1 MQKYLQLKEAA
12 EKSEQEVVMDYYSS
26 QINKLIQELSELPGI
41 GAKSAQRLAFH
52 ILNMPVEQ
60 VEGLSEAIINAR
72 KNVRYCK
79 ECFTL
84 TDDELCPIC
93 KDASRNHKTIM
104 VVENTRDLAAYEK
117 TQKYDGVYHVLHGAI
132 SPMLGIGPNDIKL
145 KELMQR
151 LQQDVDEVIIATN
164 SSLEGETTAMYIS
177 KLIKPTGIKVT
188 RIASGVPVGGDLE
201 YIDEVTLLRALEGR
215 TEL

>member
-1 MQKYLQLKEAA
+1 
-12 EKSEQEVVMDYYSS
+12 MDLYSGY
-26 QINKLIQELSELPGI
+26 INKLIDELAALPGI
-41 GAKSAQRLAFH
+41 GNKSAQRLAFH
-52 ILNMPVEQ
+52 LINMPKDKVAR
-60 VEGLSEAIINAR
+60 LSKAILDA
-72 KNVRYCK
+72 KEHVRYCK
-79 ECFTL
+79 ECYTL

-93 KDASRNHKTIM
+93 RNEKRDHSTIM

-117 TQKYDGVYHVLHGAI
+117 TGKYEGVYHVLHGAI
-132 SPMLGIGPNDIKL
+132 SPMLGIGPSDIKL
-145 KELMQR
+145 KELIER
-151 LQQDVDEVIIATN
+151 LKGDVQEVIIATN
-164 SSLEGETTAMYIS
+164 SSLEGETTAMYIG

>member
-1 MQKYLQLKEAA
+1 
-12 EKSEQEVVMDYYSS
+12 MDYYSR
-26 QINKLIQELSELPGI
+26 QISRLIQELSTLPGI
-41 GAKSAQRLAFH
+41 GSKSAQRLAFH
-52 ILNMPVEQ
+52 ILNMPQEQ
-60 VEGLSEAIINAR
+60 VKGLASTIIDA
-72 KNVRYCK
+72 KENVRYCK

-84 TDDELCPIC
+84 TDEELCPIC
-93 KDASRNHKTIM
+93 RDGARNHKVIM

-132 SPMLGIGPNDIKL
+132 SPMLGIGPGDIRL

-151 LQQDVDEVIIATN
+151 LQQEVDEVIIATN

>member
-1 MQKYLQLKEAA
+1 
-12 EKSEQEVVMDYYSS
+12 MDYYSS
-26 QINKLIQELSELPGI
+26 QISRLIEELSKLPGV

-52 ILNMPVEQ
+52 IINMPKEQ
-60 VEGLSEAIINAR
+60 VEQLAGAMTGAR
-72 KNVRYCK
+72 NNVRYCK

-84 TDDELCPIC
+84 TDKELCPIC
-93 KDASRNHKTIM
+93 SSTKRDHSTI
-104 VVENTRDLAAYEK
+104 
-117 TQKYDGVYHVLHGAI
+117 VLHGAI

-151 LQQDVDEVIIATN
+151 LQLDVEEVIIATN

-177 KLIKPTGIKVT
+177 KLIKPTGIRVT

>member
-1 MQKYLQLKEAA
+1 
-12 EKSEQEVVMDYYSS
+12 MDIYSS
-26 QINKLIQELSELPGI
+26 HINKLIEQLSRLPGV

-52 ILNMPVEQ
+52 IINMPKEE
-60 VEGLSEAIINAR
+60 VEGLASAITEA
-72 KNVRYCK
+72 KSNVRYCK

-84 TDDELCPIC
+84 TDEDICPIC
-93 KDASRNHKTIM
+93 KNPKRDHSIIM
-104 VVENTRDLAAYEK
+104 VVEQTRDLAAYEK
-117 TQKYDGVYHVLHGAI
+117 TGKYEGVYHVLHGAI
-132 SPMLGIGPNDIKL
+132 SPMLGIGPADIKL
-145 KELMQR
+145 KELMRR
-151 LQQDVDEVIIATN
+151 LEGDVNEVIIATN

-177 KLIKPTGIKVT
+177 RLIKPTGIKVT

>member
-1 MQKYLQLKEAA
+1 
-12 EKSEQEVVMDYYSS
+12 MDYYSR
-26 QINKLIQELSELPGI
+26 QISKLRQELSALPGI
-41 GAKSAQRLAFH
+41 GSKSAQRLAFH
-52 ILNMPVEQ
+52 ILNMPEEE
-60 VEGLSEAIINAR
+60 VEGLASAIVDAR

-84 TDDELCPIC
+84 TDEELCPIC
-93 KDASRNHKTIM
+93 RDAGRNHKTIM
-104 VVENTRDLAAYEK
+104 VVETTRDLAAYEK
-117 TQKYDGVYHVLHGAI
+117 TGKYDGVYHVLHGAI

>member
-1 MQKYLQLKEAA
+1 
-12 EKSEQEVVMDYYSS
+12 MDYYSS
-26 QINKLIQELSELPGI
+26 QISKLIEQLSSLPGI
-41 GAKSAQRLAFH
+41 GGKTAQRLAFH
-52 ILNMPVEQ
+52 IVNMPLEKVQ
-60 VEGLSEAIINAR
+60 ALSDSIINAK

-79 ECFTL
+79 ECFTM
-84 TDDELCPIC
+84 TDQELCPIC
-93 KDASRNHKTIM
+93 ANPKRNHKVIM

-117 TQKYDGVYHVLHGAI
+117 TGKYEGVYHVLHGAI
-132 SPMLGIGPNDIKL
+132 SPMLGIGPNDIRL

-151 LQQDVDEVIIATN
+151 LQGDIKEVIIATN

-177 KLIKPTGIKVT
+177 KLIKPTGIRVS

-215 TEL
+215 VEL

>member
-1 MQKYLQLKEAA
+1 
-12 EKSEQEVVMDYYSS
+12 MDYYSS
-26 QINKLIQELSELPGI
+26 QITKLIEELSKLPGI

-52 ILNMPVEQ
+52 IINMPQEQ
-60 VEGLSEAIINAR
+60 VERLSGAMMDA
-72 KNVRYCK
+72 KTNVRYCK

-84 TDDELCPIC
+84 TDQELCPIC
-93 KDASRNHKTIM
+93 SSDKRDHQTIM

-117 TQKYDGVYHVLHGAI
+117 TGKSNGVYQVLHGAI
-132 SPMLGIGPNDIKL
+132 SPMLGIGPGEIRL

-151 LQQDVDEVIIATN
+151 LQGDVKEVIIATN

-177 KLIKPTGIKVT
+177 KLIKPTGIKVS

-215 TEL
+215 TTL

>member
-1 MQKYLQLKEAA
+1 
-12 EKSEQEVVMDYYSS
+12 MDYYSS
-26 QINKLIQELSELPGI
+26 QITKLIEQLSKLPGI
-41 GAKSAQRLAFH
+41 GAKSAQRLAFN
-52 ILNMPVEQ
+52 IINMPNEQ
-60 VEGLSEAIINAR
+60 VEELAGAMQEARNNI
-72 KNVRYCK
+72 RYCK

-84 TDDELCPIC
+84 TDQELCPIC
-93 KDASRNHKTIM
+93 SSPKRNHKIIM

-117 TQKYDGVYHVLHGAI
+117 TGKYEGVYHVLHGAI
-132 SPMLGIGPNDIKL
+132 SPMLGIGPGDIKL
-145 KELMQR
+145 KELMLR
-151 LQQDVDEVIIATN
+151 LQSDVEEVIIATN

-177 KLIKPTGIKVT
+177 KLVKPTGIKVT